1 MRPVRGVRLR
11 FLVGVAST
19 RYTTVGLFVTRPMIG
34 SVSGET
40 RTVRLA
46 TRAAQPSDTAA
57 LAGEELQEVLISSE
71 FGAAR

>member
-1 MRPVRGVRLR
+1 
-11 FLVGVAST
+11 
-19 RYTTVGLFVTRPMIG
+19 MIG